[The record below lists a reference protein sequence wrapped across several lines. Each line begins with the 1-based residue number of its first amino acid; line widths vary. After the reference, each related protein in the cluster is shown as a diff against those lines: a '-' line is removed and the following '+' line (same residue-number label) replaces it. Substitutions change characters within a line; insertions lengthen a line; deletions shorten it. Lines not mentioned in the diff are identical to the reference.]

1 MSALKDEHCVP
12 LRGAEHL
19 LEPVAVSRLLT
30 QLPGWVVDD
39 SGAAIS
45 KKYRFAD
52 YGETIAFVNAVA
64 AVAVMEDHHPDLEV
78 GYDRCLVRYNTH
90 DVGGLSRNDFI
101 CAAKVEALAE
111 G

>member
-1 MSALKDEHCVP
+1 MSDLKDENCVP
-12 LRGAEHL
+12 LRGAEHKLAPERVGAL
-19 LEPVAVSRLLT
+19 LALV
-30 QLPGWVVDD
+30 PGWEIDNAG
-39 SGAAIS
+39 GAIA
-45 KKYRFAD
+45 KKYRFAN

-64 AVAVMEDHHPDLEV
+64 AIANAQDHHPDLEV
-78 GYDRCLVRYNTH
+78 GYDRCLVRWNTH